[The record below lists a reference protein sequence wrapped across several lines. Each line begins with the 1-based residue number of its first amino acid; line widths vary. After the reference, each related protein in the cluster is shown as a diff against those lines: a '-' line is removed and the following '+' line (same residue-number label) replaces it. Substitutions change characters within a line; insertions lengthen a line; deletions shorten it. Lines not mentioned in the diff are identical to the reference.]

1 MSEHRPQVTLAL
13 CTYNQARFVEAALRA
28 AAAQRYRPLEIIIAD
43 DASQDGTLEVVQA
56 TLAKLRTTLD
66 IRVLA
71 ATQNGGLVTSINR
84 IMAIAKGE
92 LIVIAAGD
100 DVSMPDRVERLVE
113 RWQAGNGET
122 YSVFSNGWVIDD
134 EERRE
139 RIFYPSPP
147 NPAEYSLDGLIREGS
162 KLLGAAHAWDRR
174 VFEVFGPLP
183 QGVVYEDWAI
193 AFRSALL
200 GRIDYVDARLVHY
213 RRHGGNVFLGSGAVQ
228 VGRAAWRAAQLR
240 QAEYVIP
247 AMQCWL
253 RDLATAERVLPSVAP
268 RAAAIRAAILERL
281 REAEDRLL
289 MFRGAPLGQRL
300 RVTLRQVRAGMPPRR
315 LAQWIMTFFLP
326 DLYFRRL
333 CRIAE
338 REAIE
343 FARAHPTAPNDD
355 TPSGSGRALSASH
368 A

>member
-1 MSEHRPQVTLAL
+1 MPEHRPQVTLAL
-13 CTYNQARFVEAALRA
+13 CTYNQERFVEAALRA
-28 AAAQRYRPLEIIIAD
+28 AAAQRYRPLEIIVAD
-43 DASQDGTLEVVQA
+43 DASSDGTLDVVRSTLA
-56 TLAKLRTTLD
+56 TLQPSLD

-71 ATQNGGLVTSINR
+71 AERNGGLVTSLNR
-84 IMAIAKGE
+84 IMGIAKGE

-113 RWQAGNGET
+113 CWASGGRET
-122 YSVFSNGWVIDD
+122 YSVFSNGWVIDED
-134 EERRE
+134 DRPE

-147 NPAEYSLDGLIREGS
+147 NPAEYELEGLLRDGS

-183 QGVVYEDWAI
+183 SGVVYEDWAI

-200 GRIDYVDARLVHY
+200 GRIDYVDAMLVHY
-213 RRHGGNVFLGSGAVQ
+213 RRHGGNVFLGSGAVN
-228 VGRAAWRAAQLR
+228 VGMAAWKAAQLR

-247 AMQCWL
+247 VMRCWL
-253 RDLATAERVLPSVAP
+253 RDLETAERVLPSVAP
-268 RAAAIRAAILERL
+268 RAAGVREAIHARI
-281 REAEDRLL
+281 REAEDRVVML
-289 MFRGAPLGQRL
+289 RGAPLGQRV
-300 RVTLRQVRAGMPPRR
+300 RVTLRQVLAGMPPRR
-315 LAQWIMTFFLP
+315 LAQWMMTFFLP
-326 DLYFRRL
+326 KLYFRRL

-343 FARAHPTAPNDD
+343 FTRTHADRENDD